1 MYQRFSDPIKIQ
13 TKRGDATME
22 FKKFT
27 ENDLVKCTK
36 TFIEIFND
44 HPWNDKWTV
53 ERAEHYLSDYYH
65 TPGFTGVLAL
75 EENEIVGFIYGVSKV
90 WWDGN
95 EFYIHEMGV
104 KRNFQNK
111 GIGKA
116 LLNHLIK
123 ELDSSDINNFALL
136 TDRGVPAEEFYKRNG
151 FKEIERLVFYSRDL

>member
-1 MYQRFSDPIKIQ
+1 MYQHFPDLIKIQ
-13 TKRGDATME
+13 TKRGNATMD
-22 FKKFT
+22 FKKFE

-44 HPWNDKWTV
+44 EPWNDKWTV

-75 EENEIVGFIYGVSKV
+75 EEKEIVGFIYGVSKV

-111 GIGKA
+111 KA
-116 LLNHLIK
+116 ISFAK
-123 ELDSSDINNFALL
+123 ELFLGFIGVLL
-136 TDRGVPAEEFYKRNG
+136 CLFIVTLWIFLFV
-151 FKEIERLVFYSRDL
+151 